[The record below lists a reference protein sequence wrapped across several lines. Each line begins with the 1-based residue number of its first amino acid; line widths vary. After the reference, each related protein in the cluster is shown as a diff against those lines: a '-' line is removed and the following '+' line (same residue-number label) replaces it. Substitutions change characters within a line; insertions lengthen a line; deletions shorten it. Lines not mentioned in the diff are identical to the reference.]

1 MEPGARSPF
10 PFRWLAAVILAA
22 CLAGPARAEIID
34 GVAAIVNDDVI
45 TLSEVDEAGGPI
57 YREIQRKY
65 GEDSQAEI
73 AQARRE
79 VLDQLVDQKLMEQ
92 IIKKY
97 EITASDSEVDLAIND
112 VKKQNGITQEGLQRA
127 LAKEGISYE
136 EYREQVRSQIERTK
150 LVGRQVRN
158 RSNVDDDHAKRYYEE
173 HPDEFKQDELIKARH
188 IMIPVVA
195 DASAEERA
203 AARKKAQQALAEVK
217 AGGDFAAL
225 AKQYS
230 AGPTAGEG
238 GELGW
243 ISRGQTLP
251 EFEASAFLL
260 GKGQTSDVVET
271 KLGFHVIQV
280 EDKKPS
286 RTVSYDEAKPAIR
299 NKMTQEQV
307 ESQFGDWMKKL
318 RENAYI
324 EKKL

>member
-1 MEPGARSPF
+1 MSRF
-10 PFRWLAAVILAA
+10 LFRWAAVVILAA

-45 TLSEVDEAGGPI
+45 TLSEVDEAGAPI

-65 GEDSQAEI
+65 GQDAQAEI

-92 IIKKY
+92 VIKKY

-112 VKKQNGITQEGLQRA
+112 VKKQNGITQEGLERA
-127 LAKEGISYE
+127 LAREGITYE

-150 LVGRQVRN
+150 LVSRQVRN
-158 RSNVDDDHAKRYYEE
+158 RSDIGDGQAKKYYGE
-173 HPDEFKQDELIKARH
+173 HPDEFRQDEEIKARH
-188 IMIPVVA
+188 ILVPVGPGANAA
-195 DASAEERA
+195 DRA
-203 AARKKAQQALAEVK
+203 AARTKAQQALALVK
-217 AGGDFAAL
+217 AGGDFAAM
-225 AKQYS
+225 ARKYS
-230 AGPTAGEG
+230 TGPTAREG

-251 EFEASAFLL
+251 EFEAAAFLL
-260 GKGQTSDVVET
+260 DKGRTSDVVET
-271 KLGFHVIQV
+271 KLGFHIIQV
-280 EDKKPS
+280 EDRKPA

-299 NKMTQEQV
+299 NKLAQEQI
-307 ESQFGDWMKKL
+307 ESQFGGWMKKL